1 MDRNA
6 VRMVLV
12 QYRVHCCL
20 VEEIKRHCVG
30 SKCCIKIRSRKI
42 GISSKEWFEARV
54 PTFEEHPCECVGKES
69 VCFGNEGGG
78 ERVW

>member
-1 MDRNA
+1 MDMRGFK
-6 VRMVLV
+6 
-12 QYRVHCCL
+12 
-20 VEEIKRHCVG
+20 EETISEAIKRHCEG

-78 ERVW
+78 SGCGK